1 MRKLLVPMLGAA
13 LAVLFC
19 VVLADAQP
27 APGFVKTS
35 PLIGTGSS
43 GSPLRIGPATPCATN
58 EILKWNGSAWACAAD
73 GGGGGGGVT
82 DGDKTDI
89 TVSGGGATWV
99 IDPNVVDFTK
109 QADIATSR
117 IVGRVTAGTGDPEA
131 LTGTQATTLLDVF
144 TSAAKGLV
152 PASGGGTTNFMR
164 ADGSWAVPPGTNTGS
179 GTANLVAKWTAA
191 NVLGNSSI
199 TDNGSG
205 VTTTLPFGAPSVVD
219 NGNRV
224 FSIAGAGLTSS
235 TATVDVVCTTNSL
248 TCNANSIEIASRDFG
263 DLTVGATGTTM
274 TVDPLAITYAKI
286 QNVSATSR
294 IMGRITAGAG
304 SMEELTG
311 TQATS
316 LLDTFSTSTTTKGVV
331 SGSNGGGASVFLNGN
346 NAWTKPTGDI
356 AQTLITAGTQTALAV
371 NSDTTLLYWDPGGT
385 IALQGIANGA
395 ANRRFK
401 MVINAAQLVGVQI
414 EAAGATAA
422 NRIMAGDALAWDY
435 KGPLVIEWAYDTVN
449 SRWTFGPATKYMP
462 TAVIA
467 GAATVGTT
475 LGVTGATTLSSTL
488 VVTGAASLSSTLGV
502 TGDTTHQ
509 ANSYLGSTSS
519 HVTRVTGRL
528 EDSGGT
534 LPTIS
539 ACNSGTRAGGQ
550 WAFNVTPGSGTS
562 CTATFAT
569 ACTQTPTCSLTPYF
583 STTAI
588 HYISAISTSAIT
600 FNVTGTGWTGSQ
612 VVGVTC
618 ICH

>member
-19 VVLADAQP
+19 IVLADAQP

-43 GSPLRIGPATPCATN
+43 GSPLRIGPATPCASG

-73 GGGGGGGVT
+73 GGGGGVS
-82 DGDKTDI
+82 DGDKGDI

-144 TSAAKGLV
+144 TSAAKGLA
-152 PASGGGTTNFMR
+152 PASGGGTTNYLR
-164 ADGSWAVPPGTNTGS
+164 ADGTWAAPPGTNTGS

-316 LLDTFSTSTTTKGVV
+316 LLDTFSTSTTTKGLVP
-331 SGSNGGGASVFLNGN
+331 GSNSGGASVFLNGSGT
-346 NAWTKPTGDI
+346 WTAPTGDTSQTI
-356 AQTLITAGTQTALAV
+356 AGGTLTALGV
-371 NSDTTLLYWDPGGT
+371 NSTTTLLYWAPGAT
-385 IALQGIANGA
+385 SVLRGIANGA
-395 ANRRFK
+395 AGRRFK
-401 MVINAAQLVGVQI
+401 MVVNDTSIFNLAI
-414 EAAGATAA
+414 EDLTATAA
-422 NRIMAGDALAWDY
+422 NRIMQGDALAWDF
-435 KGPLVIEWAYDTVN
+435 KGPVVIEFAYDTTN
-449 SRWTFGPATKYMP
+449 SRWTFGPVTQYMP
-462 TAVIA
+462 KLAVA
-467 GAATVGTT
+467 TSATVGTT

-600 FNVTGTGWTGSQ
+600 FNVTGTGWNGSQ